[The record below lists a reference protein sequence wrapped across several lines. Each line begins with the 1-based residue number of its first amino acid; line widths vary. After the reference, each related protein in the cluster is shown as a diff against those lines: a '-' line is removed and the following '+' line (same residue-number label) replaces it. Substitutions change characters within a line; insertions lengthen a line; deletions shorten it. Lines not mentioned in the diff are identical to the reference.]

1 MATKRQTAREM
12 RQGRRT
18 PQEAGEILAYIAEMV
33 AQGKTPEEAVAACVD
48 AGIVPE
54 TEAKAALAAY
64 IAKAGKTPVPVAT
77 PSPTMNPV
85 RGRLLEA
92 GQASPTPEVYGSVT
106 GFTRQPIG
114 GPGGVVPGG
123 AAGTPTEGDDV
134 DVAVNAAAELADRM
148 KVPGMGRGYFMTMLL
163 YHNSTPEEA
172 FLATQEWL
180 NEQAALKKSPAKPPP
195 EPKWGGTN
203 MTLTQINQLA
213 DSSGAD
219 VAAMAVAKDL
229 GLSATQLREFMKAKP
244 TWQKSIAAAS
254 YGVSPPEERAIS
266 RNPRVTEA
274 NPNLVPFR
282 IGNAGYALPVGV
294 QPSGLP
300 QPVVAPNVVG
310 RPAGVAGMV
319 NPPQPK
325 QYSDMGVAQALAQA
339 IAARRAE
346 SGYPG
351 QVTTASNPQD
361 PGRSW
366 FGIQSATVPEQQAGI
381 HYGNPQ
387 ALANFTS
394 GGGGGGGGGAMTA
407 YQKAQMELDWAQLAQ
422 QKALQEAQLAA
433 QRRQVAMQ
441 IGEALAQQASQNWQ
455 RGMPYMLPKEMNYA
469 PGFEA
474 GGSMQALANLGGYT
488 YNPQQIGPAPSPS
501 LEELQG
507 YINKALAR
515 WG

>member
-18 PQEAGEILAYIAEMV
+18 PQEAFNGPEAIATLV
-33 AQGKTPEEAVAACVD
+33 AQGYTPENAMITLVD
-48 AGIVPE
+48 TGILSL
-54 TEAKAALAAY
+54 TEGEVALAAY

-114 GPGGVVPGG
+114 GAGGVVQGG
-123 AAGTPTEGDDV
+123 AGGALTEDD
-134 DVAVNAAAELADRM
+134 AADIADMM

-294 QPSGLP
+294 QPSGSP

-394 GGGGGGGGGAMTA
+394 GGGGGGGGAMTA
-407 YQKAQMELDWAQLAQ
+407 YQKAQIELDWAQLAQ